1 MAKILL
7 VGSDAAL
14 LEGLSQT
21 LTGSGHE
28 VCISGSIAEA
38 ADACRDGAPNIA
50 VVSNDTLKEPRAPEL
65 LPLSAT
71 GALVVYT
78 TEPVER
84 PTLPTRLQRATLGHV
99 VLPLERQRLIAL
111 IQHYEVRSLTTGRGR
126 DEDLAAEE
134 RLDQKE

>member
-7 VGSDAAL
+7 VGSDVAL

-21 LTGSGHE
+21 LTGSGHD
-28 VCISGSIAEA
+28 VCIAGSIDEA

-50 VVSNDTLKEPRAPEL
+50 VVSNDALTSPRATAL
-65 LPLSAT
+65 LPLSTT
-71 GALVVYT
+71 GALIVYT

-111 IQHYEVRSLTTGRGR
+111 IQHYEMRSLTTGRGR
-126 DEDLAAEE
+126 DGDLETEE
-134 RLDQKE
+134 RTENKE

>member
-1 MAKILL
+1 VAKILL
-7 VGSDAAL
+7 VGSDVAL

-21 LTGSGHE
+21 LTGSGHD
-28 VCISGSIAEA
+28 VCIAGSIDEA
-38 ADACRDGAPNIA
+38 TDACRDGAPNIA
-50 VVSNDTLKEPRAPEL
+50 VVSNDALQKPGAAAL

-111 IQHYEVRSLTTGRGR
+111 ILHYEVRSLTTGRGR
-126 DEDLAAEE
+126 DEDLEAEDGIE
-134 RLDQKE
+134 SKE